1 MANDPLADLMAQWK
15 TTSDNLLKA
24 WQDGIQQM
32 SGSEAGEEATREMS
46 RNFTGASAR
55 MQEAT
60 KQHAEPLVEMAGGV
74 PISEFRRLMDQVHTV
89 LLRLDG
95 IEDAL
100 QRIESRVEADE
111 AALTDEEEAPAK
123 KPKRTKKKSS

>member
-24 WQDGIQQM
+24 WQDSIQEM
-32 SGSEAGEEATREMS
+32 TGSEASEEATREFS

-60 KQHAEPLVEMAGGV
+60 KQNAEPLVEMAGGV

-100 QRIESRVEADE
+100 QRIESRIESD
-111 AALTDEEEAPAK
+111 EAPAK
-123 KPKRTKKKSS
+123 GTAPSKPKRAKKKAS

>member
-15 TTSDNLLKA
+15 ASSEAALKA
-24 WQDGIQQM
+24 WQEGLETL
-32 SGSEAGEEATREMS
+32 SSTPAAEEATREFS

-60 KQHAEPLVEMAGGV
+60 KQNAEPLVEMAGGV

-100 QRIESRVEADE
+100 QHIESRF
-111 AALTDEEEAPAK
+111 AASEGPAEK
-123 KPKRTKKKSS
+123 PPAAKPKRAKKKSS

>member
-1 MANDPLADLMAQWK
+1 MENDPLADLMAQWK

-32 SGSEAGEEATREMS
+32 TGSEAGEEATREFS

-60 KQHAEPLVEMAGGV
+60 KQNAEPLVEMAGGV

-100 QRIESRVEADE
+100 QRIESQL
-111 AALTDEEEAPAK
+111 AAAEAPSKDTAAP
-123 KPKRTKKKSS
+123 KPKRAKKKAS

>member
-15 TTSDNLLKA
+15 ASSDAALKA
-24 WQDGIQQM
+24 WQEGLDRL
-32 SGSEAGEEATREMS
+32 SSTPAAEEATREFS
-46 RNFTGASAR
+46 RTFTGASAR
-55 MQEAT
+55 MREARE
-60 KQHAEPLVEMAGGV
+60 QAAEPLVEMAGGI

-100 QRIESRVEADE
+100 QRIESRLAAESPVEKPP
-111 AALTDEEEAPAK
+111 AA
-123 KPKRTKKKSS
+123 KPKRAKKKGS

>member
-15 TTSDNLLKA
+15 ASSDAALKA
-24 WQDGIQQM
+24 WQEGLDKL
-32 SGSEAGEEATREMS
+32 SSSPAAEEATREFS

-55 MQEAT
+55 MREARE
-60 KQHAEPLVEMAGGV
+60 QGAEPLVEMAGGV
-74 PISEFRRLMDQVHTV
+74 PISEFRRLMDQIHTV

-100 QRIESRVEADE
+100 QRIESRF
-111 AALTDEEEAPAK
+111 AAAEAPAK
-123 KPKRTKKKSS
+123 TTPAAKPKRAKKKRS